1 MSLNDTS
8 MSDDASGSIEVK
20 EGEQDVT
27 MKNSSASAH
36 TGYETDA
43 PGDGEVDM
51 LQIIQILTTYLS
63 SVREE

>member
-36 TGYETDA
+36 TGYET
-43 PGDGEVDM
+43 GDGEVDM